1 MKYVV
6 GLCRRH
12 KVKEVNHYDKLIEKY
27 QSAEEIVSEF
37 KEKTKLSI
45 QRKAAQGRAKYATY
59 IEINPNLETP
69 TVYTSVRGHKKVSMI
84 AKLRTSSHNLQVEM
98 GRRTASPREN
108 RLCHCGAEV
117 ENERHFLL
125 ECQRYAEIRQKHR
138 IPVIDVSKVL
148 GDGQYSNYIE
158 ELYEKR
164 NNHN

>member
-1 MKYVV
+1 
-6 GLCRRH
+6 
-12 KVKEVNHYDKLIEKY
+12 
-27 QSAEEIVSEF
+27 
-37 KEKTKLSI
+37 
-45 QRKAAQGRAKYATY
+45 
-59 IEINPNLETP
+59 
-69 TVYTSVRGHKKVSMI
+69 MI

-98 GRRTASPREN
+98 GRRTATPREN